1 MGRIPEGLADKG
13 PEPNKAEVTPL
24 GFRDCR
30 DHLGSTIT
38 STPSS
43 FGRVLVAQGFPG
55 GLSPPPGSG
64 GPAGGRL
71 QAPRC

>member
-1 MGRIPEGLADKG
+1 MGHIPEGLADKG

-30 DHLGSTIT
+30 DDLGSTIT
-38 STPSS
+38 STPSY

-55 GLSPPPGSG
+55 GLSHQPGSG
-64 GPAGGRL
+64 GPRGG
-71 QAPRC
+71 QTTGP